1 MDNMDNIY
9 YFRLYCSRALEE
21 IQEIEK
27 AKGEEECEIQPFYVS
42 GNPVFSVLVN
52 EKGSGTTSFHEFR
65 SCTYFGITFFTHYL
79 FHQLPDGEVVYV
91 NSYIERLDG
100 RLKRILDQYEEE
112 F

>member
-1 MDNMDNIY
+1 MEDLDNSY

-27 AKGEEECEIQPFYVS
+27 AKGEEECEIQPFFVED
-42 GNPVFSVLVN
+42 NPIFKVLVN
-52 EKGSGTTSFHEFR
+52 EKSSGIVGLHEFR
-65 SCTYFGITFFTHYL
+65 VYQCFNTTFFAHYL

-91 NSYIERLDG
+91 NSYVERLDG